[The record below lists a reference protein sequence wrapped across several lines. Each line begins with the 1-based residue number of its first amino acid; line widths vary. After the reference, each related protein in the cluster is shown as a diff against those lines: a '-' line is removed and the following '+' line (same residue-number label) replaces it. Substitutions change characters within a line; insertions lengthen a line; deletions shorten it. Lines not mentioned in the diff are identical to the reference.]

1 MVCIGF
7 KRCLGFRCLGF
18 THVKSNINMRK
29 TNLGGP
35 FLDVNLFLGLGS
47 PWSSDMCVFGLG
59 FALALGN
66 VLAPPAGRRR
76 WLREGTK
83 GEQDCEEAVKSN

>member
-1 MVCIGF
+1 
-7 KRCLGFRCLGF
+7 
-18 THVKSNINMRK
+18 MRK

-66 VLAPPAGRRR
+66 VLAPKPSRKTTMVARRNEGGTRLRGGR
-76 WLREGTK
+76 
-83 GEQDCEEAVKSN
+83 EE